1 MDGIYSF
8 LDFIMFEA
16 GLNVFLKYNIIN
28 SRRTTNVR
36 MNMLL

>member
-1 MDGIYSF
+1 MDGIYTF
-8 LDFIMFEA
+8 LDFIMFET
-16 GLNVFLKYNIIN
+16 GLNVFLKYNKIN